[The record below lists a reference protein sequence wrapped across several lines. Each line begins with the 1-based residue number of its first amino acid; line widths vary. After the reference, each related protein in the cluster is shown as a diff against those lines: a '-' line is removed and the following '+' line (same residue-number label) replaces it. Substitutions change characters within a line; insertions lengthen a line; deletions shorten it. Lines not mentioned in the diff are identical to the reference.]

1 MKTRTE
7 QAVAF
12 FSSVPR
18 AGNCAQ
24 CVAKAF
30 ADDDVVMKL
39 ASCGAGNAPMGL
51 CGALYAALSLADEK
65 DREEIRRAFQE
76 RTGSDLCREL
86 KSNYKIPSSNVWKSL
101 RNCLKRNRINKRLR
115 FF

>member
-86 KSNYKIPSSNVWKSL
+86 KSNYKIPCIKCVEIAAELLEK
-101 RNCLKRNRINKRLR
+101 KQNK
-115 FF
+115 